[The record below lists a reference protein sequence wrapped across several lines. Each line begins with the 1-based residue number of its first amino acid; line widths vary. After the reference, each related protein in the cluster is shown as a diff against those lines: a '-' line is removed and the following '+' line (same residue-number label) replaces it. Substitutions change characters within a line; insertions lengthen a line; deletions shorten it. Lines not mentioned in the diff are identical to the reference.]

1 METGDDPEKN
11 KFASSPGAA
20 SEIAHVTEGDSDTL
34 GQEPESNPNSLTGE
48 VFLQAVNGSLWAN
61 FTALYAWSSDGK
73 SFELRR
79 PKYSAKSNG
88 RRSGNVYI
96 SLKSAVETGYQ
107 ELTDDDGI
115 QDGNWH
121 EINQTIAVRG
131 NSDFVEV
138 YYKYTYD
145 IYLEDDPFLYASQ
158 KYYYRPLPPTPTID
172 PIRNVNSRTFT
183 VSGAGG
189 VPGSGTVILYNED
202 NDATLGPATMQ
213 SNGKWAASV
222 ELSPTSGSISIYAKQ
237 KVGDIYSLKSASTSR
252 IYLVTLA
259 APASNSFLETGVGFS
274 GAAAPGT
281 LIRVVKA
288 NDSLFA
294 LAPEVTATGGIW
306 STTFNA
312 TLPSGSVPV
321 VAQFSLAGYPSGK
334 TAAVTY
340 RVLGILAITSPSAN
354 SHQMQTFTLSGNQ
367 GLEGASVQV
376 YIEWS
381 STMVGTGSVGANGVW
396 SASVTTAAGPV
407 SLVAMQT
414 LSGKGSGRSVSRAF
428 KIKPP
433 KLIDSQVS
441 YPSPNT
447 VRFSGVGYSSGARV
461 EIFNIEGDLQIY
473 TNVNTDRSWRVD
485 WNDRPPSSP
494 HQMNARQG
502 VSDGAGG
509 WIYSDFEYGLS
520 ITVPVPV
527 PTLTVSVGA
536 DRKPV
541 FSGTGHSWTGQPAAR
556 VEVRR
561 VGESTPA
568 APIANVAINAW
579 SSIAA
584 EAWNPGTYFV
594 EARQLFKPAGESSDL
609 RSEPTPSREF
619 TIRAPVPTVE
629 FRHDGLTPRFS
640 GTCLA
645 GGQVQLWFDGD
656 PDSPYDAVVSGTT
669 WSFTRDEPF
678 MPGAYTARVKQSF
691 GGQTSD
697 EVPQPFDI
705 VVLKPVITSPIDEEV
720 DHNPVI
726 RGTGGIPGAT
736 MRVHEFVSEGL
747 LDETPVTGNEWSV
760 PILEDLSFGDHQVY
774 AVQQYDRWPSEKSE
788 PVSFTVILFPPTIE
802 YPQPGDAMA
811 RVSIIDGYARKA
823 SGVDTATV
831 ELWLDGADE
840 PLATVRARGVDG
852 YWSYETHLPV
862 GTYTLRAKQFFQ
874 GKPSDFGPEHEF
886 TAVPAIPLIESPALQ
901 QHLGATATISGHGY
915 VGDWVEVAWSD
926 APDTLLGR
934 AQVQANRTWSIPIAI
949 TRAAGT
955 HSLMV
960 QQECEGY
967 RSGWSAAHEVLLLS
981 PAPTFT
987 SPEAGHWFAGQ
998 VFFEGTGAAGQGVDV
1013 SYWFDARQLI
1023 AQDRPVADGAWTGSP
1038 EAPLAPGSHWAKAR
1052 QSGTDWGDSPRF
1064 EVAQVEENPT
1074 ARAVL
1079 NH

>member
-1 METGDDPEKN
+1 M
-11 KFASSPGAA
+11 
-20 SEIAHVTEGDSDTL
+20 
-34 GQEPESNPNSLTGE
+34 
-48 VFLQAVNGSLWAN
+48 GS
-61 FTALYAWSSDGK
+61 
-73 SFELRR
+73 
-79 PKYSAKSNG
+79 
-88 RRSGNVYI
+88 
-96 SLKSAVETGYQ
+96 
-107 ELTDDDGI
+107 DDGI
-115 QDGNWH
+115 EESLPAGSPETQGEVITAVDDGGELSESRANITIRAAESSYWADLEVEYTWSNDGRSLSVKTLRYRAKDNGRKKGNIKLKLVSKGNTGWDQLLNDKGVQDGQWH
-121 EINQTIAVRG
+121 SFVHTRSVEG
-131 NSDFVEV
+131 NVKGAFIHFNFI
-138 YYKYTYD
+138 YD
-145 IYLEDDPFLYASQ
+145 RDDVKDVNMTGDVTTL
-158 KYYYRPLPPTPTID
+158 YRPLAPYINQPED
-172 PIRNVNSRTFT
+172 
-183 VSGAGG
+183 VSPDSSVSVTGIGG
-189 VPGSGTVILYNED
+189 MYGL
-202 NDATLGPATMQ
+202 
-213 SNGKWAASV
+213 
-222 ELSPTSGSISIYAKQ
+222 
-237 KVGDIYSLKSASTSR
+237 
-252 IYLVTLA
+252 
-259 APASNSFLETGVGFS
+259 
-274 GAAAPGT
+274 GT
-281 LIRVVKA
+281 LIVYDARDYSTLGFATIEQNGNWKA
-288 NDSLFA
+288 TFNMPSGLSTLTFFA
-294 LAPEVTATGGIW
+294 LQWRGATGADSNQVTVKVVPMTLRIPTADSVVRADLLVFKGDGASGVQVWTVVPNVGDALSETATVG
-306 STTFNA
+306 T
-312 TLPSGSVPV
+312 
-321 VAQFSLAGYPSGK
+321 GK
-334 TAAVTY
+334 TWEAQGKALTSGRHTAQVAY
-340 RVLGILAITSPSAN
+340 RVGNGPVKYAEEHRSFIVINTLTITSPSASSAQDMN
-354 SHQMQTFTLSGNQ
+354 FTLSGT
-367 GLEGASVQV
+367 GGVEGATVSVKV
-376 YIEWS
+376 DWDE
-381 STMVGTGSVGANGVW
+381 TSVGGGTVGAGGAW
-396 SASVTTAAGPV
+396 SATVRMPTAGPT
-407 SLVAMQT
+407 SLVAEQT
-414 LSGKGSGRSVSRAF
+414 YRGVTSLRSVARAF

-433 KLIDSQVS
+433 KLPPVQVS
-441 YPSPNT
+441 YPSPGV
-447 VRFSGVGYSSGARV
+447 VRFSGTGYENGTRV
-461 EIFNIEGDLQIY
+461 EIFIANGTLQVF
-473 TNVNTDRSWRVD
+473 TNVKADRSWSVD
-485 WNDRPPSSP
+485 WPDRPPSSAR
-494 HQMNARQG
+494 QMDARQG
-502 VSDGAGG
+502 VADGAG
-509 WIYSDFEYGLS
+509 WIYSDWADTFTV
-520 ITVPVPV
+520 TVPVPV
-527 PTLTVSVGA
+527 PSLTVSVGA

-556 VEVRR
+556 IEVRR

-568 APIANVAINAW
+568 APIATVAINAW

-594 EARQLFKPAGESSDL
+594 EAWQLFKPAGESSDL

-619 TIRAPVPTVE
+619 TIRAPLPTVE
-629 FRHDGLTPRFS
+629 FTHDGLTPHFS
-640 GTCLA
+640 GTCLS

-656 PDSPYDAVVSGTT
+656 PNSPYDAVVSGTT

-697 EVPQPFDI
+697 EASQPFDI
-705 VVLKPVITSPIDEEV
+705 VVLKPVITSPIDEDV

-726 RGTGGIPGAT
+726 RGTGGIPGAM
-736 MRVHEFVSEGL
+736 MRVREFVSEGL
-747 LDETPVTGNEWSV
+747 LDEAPVTGNEWSV
-760 PILEDLSFGDHQVY
+760 SILEDLLFDDYKVY
-774 AVQQYDRWPSEKSE
+774 AIQQYGEFPSEKSE
-788 PVSFTVILFPPTIE
+788 PASFKVILFPPTIE

-862 GTYTLRAKQFFQ
+862 GSYTLRAKQFFQ
-874 GKPSDFGPEHEF
+874 GEPSDFGPDHEF

-934 AQVQANRTWSIPIAI
+934 AQVQANRTWSIPLAI
-949 TRAAGT
+949 TRPAGT

-998 VFFEGTGAAGQGVDV
+998 VLFEGTGAVGKGVDV

-1023 AQDRPVADGAWTGSP
+1023 AEDRPVADGVWTGSP

>member
-1 METGDDPEKN
+1 M
-11 KFASSPGAA
+11 S
-20 SEIAHVTEGDSDTL
+20 
-34 GQEPESNPNSLTGE
+34 
-48 VFLQAVNGSLWAN
+48 
-61 FTALYAWSSDGK
+61 
-73 SFELRR
+73 
-79 PKYSAKSNG
+79 
-88 RRSGNVYI
+88 
-96 SLKSAVETGYQ
+96 
-107 ELTDDDGI
+107 TDDDVEKDAPGGGGEGYFNNKSENN
-115 QDGNWH
+115 DTPTVFATT
-121 EINQTIAVRG
+121 TIHAEHFPAHG
-131 NSDFVEV
+131 AVEV
-138 YYKYTYD
+138 EYYWSPDFSRFHCNAKRYNA
-145 IYLEDDPFLYASQ
+145 YAASVANGLGANMELKSEGTVQFTMPSNVTGGAWQNTSQ
-158 KYYYRPLPPTPTID
+158 GGSVAAGAAATIKWTFQLMVTHYGNRTLVGELTVPRPTPQIPTITSPSGAVYSRSLTASGTSGVAGSGNGTVTVHND
-172 PIRNVNSRTFT
+172 NGDAQLGGANIQNNNGDWIATFNMPGGSDSLTFYAKQQIGSLTPLYSHRRTVDLIYVTLKTPALNAVVRADQVVFKGEGSLNTQVWAVVPNVGTPLSETVTVKSDKTWEASSKPLGSGIWVAQAAYQISNGPIRYTEEHRPFTVLDKLAISGPSGNQDMSFT
-183 VSGAGG
+183 VSG
-189 VPGSGTVILYNED
+189 T
-202 NDATLGPATMQ
+202 
-213 SNGKWAASV
+213 NG
-222 ELSPTSGSISIYAKQ
+222 LT
-237 KVGDIYSLKSASTSR
+237 
-252 IYLVTLA
+252 
-259 APASNSFLETGVGFS
+259 
-274 GAAAPGT
+274 
-281 LIRVVKA
+281 
-288 NDSLFA
+288 
-294 LAPEVTATGGIW
+294 
-306 STTFNA
+306 
-312 TLPSGSVPV
+312 
-321 VAQFSLAGYPSGK
+321 
-334 TAAVTY
+334 
-340 RVLGILAITSPSAN
+340 
-354 SHQMQTFTLSGNQ
+354 
-367 GLEGASVQV
+367 GASVAV
-376 YIEWS
+376 KIDFNN
-381 STMVGTGSVGANGVW
+381 TSVGGGEVGAGGAW
-396 SASVTTAAGPV
+396 SARVQMPKAGPT
-407 SLVAMQT
+407 SLVAEQT
-414 LSGKGSGRSVSRAF
+414 YQGVTSQRSIARAF

-433 KLIDSQVS
+433 KLTNIQVT
-441 YPSPNT
+441 YPNPGV
-447 VRFSGVGYSSGARV
+447 VRFSGAGYESGTRV
-461 EIFNIEGDLQIY
+461 EIFITNGALQVY
-473 TNVNTDRSWRVD
+473 TEVKADRSWSID
-485 WNDRPPSSP
+485 WPDQPPSSAR
-494 HQMNARQG
+494 QMDARQG
-502 VSDGAGG
+502 VVDGAG
-509 WIYSDFEYGLS
+509 WIYSDWADRFTV
-520 ITVPVPV
+520 TVPVPV
-527 PTLTVSVGA
+527 PSLTVSVGT

-541 FSGTGHSWTGQPAAR
+541 FSGTGHSWTGQPTAR
-556 VEVRR
+556 IEVRR

-568 APIANVAINAW
+568 APIANVANNTW

-697 EVPQPFDI
+697 EVLQPFDI
-705 VVLKPVITSPIDEEV
+705 VVLKPVITSPIDEDV

-736 MRVHEFVSEGL
+736 MRVHEFVSERPLG
-747 LDETPVTGNEWSV
+747 EAPVTGNEWSV

-788 PVSFTVILFPPTIE
+788 PVSFKVILFPPTIE

-874 GKPSDFGPEHEF
+874 GKPSDFGPDHEF

-934 AQVQANRTWSIPIAI
+934 AQVQANRTWSIPLAI

-998 VFFEGTGAAGQGVDV
+998 VFFEGTGAAGKDVDV
-1013 SYWFDARQLI
+1013 SYWFDARQLM
-1023 AQDRPVADGAWTGSP
+1023 AQDRPVADGAWTGAP